1 MQLIWYSSWLFWSRV
16 QSRSQ
21 VHNKV
26 WDKSR
31 TGKGLLKD
39 GEGKGEHGLPSP
51 PEAVHLLQ
59 FIFCTSYHN
68 DSLKSDNWNNSTVIT
83 KCNGILASMSCL
95 EYMDSWIWIIHIL
108 FIQTVSQL
116 FSMTRFQ
123 RCRERFEMR
132 HVRYFLHLLMNHSF
146 YQLFEFSNEYWK
158 PGSQSF
164 NLIEN
169 TIFCLSNICGW
180 GEKQKAENSTKFH
193 KPFKILS
200 KLLLKNGEAKR
211 RNTLVG

>member
-1 MQLIWYSSWLFWSRV
+1 MQMIRYSSGCFGAGSKAGPRSTTRFEISPGQGRVFWKMGKESR
-16 QSRSQ
+16 
-21 VHNKV
+21 
-26 WDKSR
+26 
-31 TGKGLLKD
+31 GF
-39 GEGKGEHGLPSP
+39 P
-51 PEAVHLLQ
+51 HLQKQ
-59 FIFCTSYHN
+59 FIFCTSYYN
-68 DSLKSDNWNNSTVIT
+68 DSVKSDNWNNSTVIT

-95 EYMDSWIWIIHIL
+95 EYMDSWIWTIHIH

-169 TIFCLSNICGW
+169 TRFCLSNICGW

-200 KLLLKNGEAKR
+200 KLLLKNGEAKT